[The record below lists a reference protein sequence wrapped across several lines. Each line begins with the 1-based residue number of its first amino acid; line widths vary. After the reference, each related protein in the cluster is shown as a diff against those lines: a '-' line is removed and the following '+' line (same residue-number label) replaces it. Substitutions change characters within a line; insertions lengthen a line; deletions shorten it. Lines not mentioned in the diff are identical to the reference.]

1 MSGTPS
7 PKGSLASS
15 HGQRSAGSGQSSS
28 SDFEI
33 LSRPPSYQNG
43 SPTPNGDIPS
53 EFSMNAGEMQS
64 YMTELLKDNNSLR
77 DTIRQ
82 NNEDMRQKIKDLEVW
97 KEKQKQN
104 QTLIVEKFTEAREKV
119 LSLRKENSR
128 LKADVSM
135 LQKTGAGEGK
145 VTQGQGDASLSEVV
159 SKLKEENNQLATE
172 KEKLNK
178 TIQMLT
184 GEIGKMQIKL
194 EEKQSEQEVVMV
206 QSPPSQGSDTST
218 GSMLAQQVEEY
229 RLKCEQMSSEV
240 CHFQSLSTKLQEDTK
255 EITAMRDQL
264 AQENQ
269 VLKSKL
275 EAELEQM
282 KSETKTL
289 KQANERLQLEKAD
302 LVAMNNEMQASLQL
316 YKAGTPPSSHTT
328 PTGSFVK
335 VEAEVKQPQ
344 QVQALVAEAAEDDR
358 TVSIEE
364 RLSVHPEEQRVR
376 YEDTI
381 AQFTAATRQ
390 ISEAEHHKKKTET
403 TVHDLLIQ
411 LQEERTRGLDISGQ
425 LETAR
430 KEREEL
436 EARVQDLAEQ
446 LRQHS
451 ANKDSTVEQMKQQ
464 HRTEVEN
471 LMQQLDSMKAA
482 LEAARTPGQQI
493 QVGEDIQ
500 VLKSQVLSLVAELR
514 ETERKLQAATQ
525 HVGSYKDRSL
535 TLEQKLNM
543 MQDEMDEQRRR
554 DDALIDGL
562 RMELGNMESA
572 LNMERQASHMDKR
585 TMAELRSRYEIL
597 FQDYDEL
604 LKINTELQAKTTELQ
619 AKTAQAAPPHQ
630 VKEMREQVDNLTA
643 QVISAEDA
651 LRDREEK
658 LKRLTQD
665 ISQMRKDMEEVPVLK
680 AQADVFR
687 QDFEA
692 EREARQK
699 AHGDMQTLEQQNQ
712 ELQLE
717 NQQLRDE
724 MEVYTR
730 NALGEMQRRHVGAP
744 QMNPPSPP
752 ANVPR
757 ANLPPM
763 EYAGNYGYPRGY
775 PYPGPHEDFFYDGQM
790 GNNDH
795 LQPVN
800 MAQPRV
806 QNIQQ
811 GALGIQRPASPDTE
825 EKSCPKCNNVFPDLD
840 TLQIHVME
848 CLDN

>member
-1 MSGTPS
+1 MSGNPS
-7 PKGSLASS
+7 PKGSLTTS
-15 HGQRSAGSGQSSS
+15 QRSAGSGQSSS

-43 SPTPNGDIPS
+43 TETPHGGEVGVPS
-53 EFSMNAGEMQS
+53 EFSLNAAEMQS

-97 KEKQKQN
+97 KDRQKQN
-104 QTLIVEKFTEAREKV
+104 QTLIVGKFTEAREKV
-119 LSLRKENSR
+119 MTLRKENAR
-128 LKADVSM
+128 LKDEVAK
-135 LQKTGAGEGK
+135 LQKTGDGE
-145 VTQGQGDASLSEVV
+145 VTQGQGDSGLSEVV
-159 SKLKEENNQLATE
+159 SKLKEEKTQLETD
-172 KEKLNK
+172 KEKLNR

-184 GEIGKMQIKL
+184 GEIGKLQFKL
-194 EEKQSEQEVVMV
+194 EEKQTDQEVKVL
-206 QSPPSQGSDTST
+206 SPPSQSSDPST
-218 GSMLAQQVEEY
+218 AGT
-229 RLKCEQMSSEV
+229 SSE
-240 CHFQSLSTKLQEDTK
+240 
-255 EITAMRDQL
+255 
-264 AQENQ
+264 QENQ
-269 VLKSKL
+269 STL
-275 EAELEQM
+275 EAEVAQL
-282 KSETKTL
+282 KSEMKNL

-302 LVAMNNEMQASLQL
+302 LVAMNNEMQASLEL
-316 YKAGTPPSSHTT
+316 YKAGTPPSPQTT

-335 VEAEVKQPQ
+335 VEAEVKQPPQ
-344 QVQALVAEAAEDDR
+344 MQAGAEAAEGTFILDDR

-381 AQFTAATRQ
+381 AQFTAVARQ

-411 LQEERTRGLDISGQ
+411 LQEERTRGLDIAGQ

-430 KEREEL
+430 KDREEL
-436 EARVQDLAEQ
+436 EVRVHDLGEQ

-451 ANKDSTVEQMKQQ
+451 ADKDSTVEQMKQQ
-464 HRTEVEN
+464 HQSEVDN
-471 LMQQLDSMKAA
+471 LMQQLDSMKVA
-482 LEAARTPGQQI
+482 LEAARTPGQQV

-514 ETERKLQAATQ
+514 ETERKLHAATQ

-535 TLEQKLNM
+535 TLEQKLTM
-543 MQDEMDEQRRR
+543 LQDEMDDQRRR

-562 RMELGNMESA
+562 RMELGNMEGA
-572 LNMERQASHMDKR
+572 LNMERQAAHMDKR
-585 TMAELRSRYEIL
+585 TMAELRNRYEIL

-604 LKINTELQAKTTELQ
+604 LKINTELQAKTTQLQ
-619 AKTAQAAPPHQ
+619 TAPPGQ
-630 VKEMREQVDNLTA
+630 VREMREQVDNLTA

-658 LKRLTQD
+658 LKRLTQE
-665 ISQMRKDMEEVPVLK
+665 IGQMRKDMEEVPVLK

-744 QMNPPSPP
+744 PSPP
-752 ANVPR
+752 GNAMPR
-757 ANLPPM
+757 PNNPPPM

-775 PYPGPHEDFFYDGQM
+775 PYPGPHEDFYYDAQV
-790 GNNDH
+790 GNDP

-806 QNIQQ
+806 QNLQVHVPQ
-811 GALGIQRPASPDTE
+811 VVQRPASPDTE